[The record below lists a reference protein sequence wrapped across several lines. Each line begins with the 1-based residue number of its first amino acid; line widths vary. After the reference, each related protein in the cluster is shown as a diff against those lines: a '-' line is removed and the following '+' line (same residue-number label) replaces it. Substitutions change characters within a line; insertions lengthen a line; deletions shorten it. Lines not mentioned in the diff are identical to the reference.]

1 MKNIFYIFIGGG
13 FGSIMRYLLSNYT
26 QKLWNINSFPVGTF
40 LVNILGCLIMGFLTS
55 YGMKNDSYLK
65 YFLIVGFCGGFT
77 TFSAFSAE
85 NYLLWQNQQFEILF
99 LYVLL
104 NVVLGFTAIFIGIK
118 SHVLLQ

>member
-1 MKNIFYIFIGGG
+1 
-13 FGSIMRYLLSNYT
+13 
-26 QKLWNINSFPVGTF
+26 
-40 LVNILGCLIMGFLTS
+40 MGFLTS